1 METTALVMEEPGTLE
16 QREIDLPAMGPSDIL
31 MRVELSGICG
41 TDVHMNEGG
50 MALDFPVIPGHEF
63 AGVIE
68 TVGDDATVDSK
79 GDPIEPGDAVT
90 VVPGIVCGTCW
101 YCNNVPARP
110 TTCQDRD
117 VYGFRNIGE
126 PPYGHGGFSQHVIIE
141 DRATFY
147 RLPDGMDVELGALAE
162 PMSVATHAFERAYQ
176 PGIPYAREG
185 FGVGKSVAV
194 QGAGPIGL
202 LTMSAATAAGA
213 GQIIAI
219 DAIEERLDLAAA
231 FGATDRVD
239 ITAFDET
246 EALVDHV
253 HGLTSGNVGPDVVVE
268 AAGRPTAFQQGIE
281 LPRDGGTLVEVG
293 HYAYAGE
300 TDINPTRIVQKDLD
314 LLGSLAYPPNQ
325 FETAISLL
333 DQLKDEIPF
342 TDLFNYRVGFDDAA
356 SAYEKQASGEAY
368 RATIHPSG
376 A

>member
-1 METTALVMEEPGTLE
+1 METTALVMEEPGSLAE
-16 QREIDLPAMGPSDIL
+16 REIELPPLGPSDLL

-63 AGVIE
+63 SGVIE
-68 TVGDDATVDSK
+68 EVGEDAGVDSK
-79 GDPIEPGDAVT
+79 GDPVKPGDAVT
-90 VVPGIVCGTCW
+90 VVPGIVCGDCW

-110 TTCQDRD
+110 TTCQNRD
-117 VYGFRNIGE
+117 VYGFRNVNDS
-126 PPYGHGGFSQHVIIE
+126 PHGHGGFSQHVVIE

-147 RLPDGMDVELGALAE
+147 RLPDDMSVELGALAE
-162 PMSVATHAFERAYQ
+162 PMSVATHAFERAYE
-176 PGIPYAREG
+176 PGLPYAREG

-202 LTMSAATAAGA
+202 LTMSAASAAGA
-213 GQIIAI
+213 GQVIAI
-219 DAIEERLDLAAA
+219 DAIDERLRLAEQ

-239 ITAFDET
+239 LTAHDDT
-246 EALVDHV
+246 DALVDTV
-253 HGLTSGNVGPDVVVE
+253 HGLTSGTVGPDVVVE
-268 AAGRPTAFQQGIE
+268 AAGVPAAFRQGIE
-281 LPRDGGTLVEVG
+281 LARDGGTLVEVG

-300 TDINPTRIVQKDLD
+300 VEINPTRIVQKDLN

-333 DQLKDEIPF
+333 SQLADEVPF
-342 TDLFNYRVGFDDAA
+342 TDLFNHQVGFDAA
-356 SAYEKQASGEAY
+356 ESAYEKQASGEAY

-376 A
+376 V

>member
-1 METTALVMEEPGTLE
+1 METTALVMEEPGTFD
-16 QREIDLPAMGPSDIL
+16 QRAIELPDLRPSDVL

-68 TVGDDATVDSK
+68 AVGDEARLDSK

-90 VVPGIVCGTCW
+90 VVPGIVCGECW

-110 TTCQDRD
+110 TTCENRD
-117 VYGFRNIGE
+117 VYGFRSVSDA
-126 PPYGHGGFSQHVIIE
+126 PYGHGGFSQHVVIE

-162 PMSVATHAFERAYQ
+162 PMSVATHAFERAYE
-176 PGIPYAREG
+176 PGLPYAREG
-185 FGVGKSVAV
+185 FGVGKRVAV

-202 LTMSAATAAGA
+202 LTMSAANAAGA

-219 DAIEERLDLAAA
+219 DAIEERLDLAAE
-231 FGATDRVD
+231 FGATDTVD
-239 ITAFDET
+239 LTAYDGT
-246 EALVDHV
+246 DALVEHV
-253 HGLTSGNVGPDVVVE
+253 HQLTPGTVGPDVVVE
-268 AAGRPTAFQQGIE
+268 AAGVPAAFRQGIE
-281 LPRDGGTLVEVG
+281 LARDGGTLVEVG

-300 TDINPTRIVQKDLD
+300 VEVNPTRIVQKDLN
-314 LLGSLAYPPNQ
+314 LFGSLAYPPNQ
-325 FETAISLL
+325 FETSISLL
-333 DQLKDEIPF
+333 AQLEAEVPF
-342 TDLFNYRVGFDDAA
+342 ADLFNYRVGFEDAA

-376 A
+376 V